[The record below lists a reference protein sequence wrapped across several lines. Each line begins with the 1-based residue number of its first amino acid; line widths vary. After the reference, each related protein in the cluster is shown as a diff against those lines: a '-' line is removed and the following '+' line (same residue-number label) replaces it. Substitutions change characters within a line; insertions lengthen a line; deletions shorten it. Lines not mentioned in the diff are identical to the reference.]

1 MRHFVTVLIIVMLVI
16 ALPLAGS
23 ASLPASRCE
32 NGDRVCKEF
41 EQLTE
46 EQQPEKIIKQYEAGT
61 GAELSAGSRFYIG
74 GAYLALASGD
84 NVSPEQEESYYWKA
98 LRLDYSI
105 AYMGLYFFHVQK
117 DEEKALGFLREYV
130 KTKPEDTVPYVILG
144 EADLN
149 RHNYESADR
158 YLREAKRVARAYSP
172 RVDWL
177 LFQANYLLK
186 NYQFASEMF
195 ASAVTKGKFESEISA
210 LLTDSRFK
218 GIEKLPE
225 FQGLQKVLKVANS
238 DKAYTK

>member
-1 MRHFVTVLIIVMLVI
+1 MKRIVTVLIVVLLVTV
-16 ALPLAGS
+16 LPAAGS
-23 ASLPASRCE
+23 ASSPASRCE
-32 NGDRVCKEF
+32 EGDKVCKEF
-41 EQLTE
+41 ERLTE
-46 EQQPEKIIKQYEAGT
+46 EQLPEKIINQYEAAT

-74 GAYLALASGD
+74 SAYLALASSDG
-84 NVSPEQEESYYWKA
+84 VTPEQEERCYWKA
-98 LRLDYSI
+98 LKLGYPV

-144 EADLN
+144 EAELN
-149 RHNYESADR
+149 RNNYAGADA

-195 ASAVTKGKFESEISA
+195 TNAVTKGTFENEIKA
-210 LLTDSRFK
+210 LSSDIRFE
-218 GIEKLPE
+218 GIEKRPE
-225 FQGLQKVLKVANS
+225 FQGLRKMLKVAKSGN
-238 DKAYTK
+238 